1 MERFIPNLIH
11 KLTPKIIPAF
21 PGNGEVKEHVR
32 NFDQANA
39 PIQDKAETDVFTIFM
54 LAPAAI
60 CYLKGKNHTV
70 TLANDAFLQLIEKGG
85 NFVGKPL
92 FESLPELKTQGLK
105 ELFDSVIQDGNPDGG
120 HEQEVTL
127 ISSQKRQQGFY
138 NFVYHPIQDQ
148 DHTVTGIVLVVN
160 EVTEQEIIKNKNLEN
175 QHVRE
180 KELEEKVQQRTLEL
194 SAMNE
199 SLQQKNQEIALSK
212 YNKRFL
218 TEFSENFS
226 AYKLP
231 TEFFDSLVQ
240 FIADTTRL
248 DYAFVGKLVRNDMG
262 EFTIQT
268 IAITAFGKLTEN
280 ISYPLPDGPCEQV
293 IRGMLYSFPKQCRQ
307 LFPRNKTIDTFKVE
321 GYLGYPLYDE
331 QGNAVGL
338 IAVMHEK
345 EIEDEETVSSILKIV
360 ARRAEIELE
369 RIKNGEQLV
378 QNNKTLKEKNDELI
392 KINKELESFSFVA
405 SHDLQEPLRKIQTF
419 TGRILE
425 KEFAV
430 LSNSGKD
437 YFQRIQ
443 NAAERMRQLIQDLLT
458 FSHINTTE
466 RKFETTD
473 LSLIVEEVKNELK
486 ETIQEKQ
493 VIIEANG
500 MCEVNIIPFQF
511 RQLLY
516 NLIGN
521 SLKFSKSE
529 KPLRIIIKSSIS
541 KGNKLNNEQLSPD
554 TEYCH
559 ISISD
564 NGIGFDSQYKDQ
576 IFEVFQR
583 LHGKD
588 EFKGTGIGL
597 AIVKKI
603 VENHKGVITA
613 TGEIDKGATF
623 DIYIPTGTK

>member
-1 MERFIPNLIH
+1 ME
-11 KLTPKIIPAF
+11 
-21 PGNGEVKEHVR
+21 EHVR
-32 NFDQANA
+32 NFDRTNA
-39 PIQDKAETDVFTIFM
+39 TIQDKAETDVFTIFM
-54 LAPAAI
+54 LAPVAI
-60 CYLKGKNHTV
+60 CNLMGENYTV
-70 TLANDAFLQLIEKGG
+70 TLANDAFLQLIEKGKD
-85 NFVGKPL
+85 FVGKPL

-105 ELFDSVIQDGNPDGG
+105 ELFDSVILDGTPDGS
-120 HEQEVTL
+120 HEQEVRL
-127 ISSQKRQQGFY
+127 IRNQERQTGFY
-138 NFVYHPIQDQ
+138 NFVYHPTRTQ

-160 EVTEQEIIKNKNLEN
+160 DVTEQVIAKNKNLEN

-218 TEFSENFS
+218 TEFSEKFS
-226 AYKLP
+226 AYKLHN
-231 TEFFDSLVQ
+231 EFFDSLVQ
-240 FIADTTRL
+240 FIADTTDL
-248 DYAFVGKLVRNDMG
+248 DYAFVGKLVRNDED
-262 EFTIQT
+262 EFIIQT

-280 ISYPLPDGPCEQV
+280 ITYPLPDGPCEQV
-293 IRGMLYSFPKQCRQ
+293 VRGMLYSFPKQCRQ
-307 LFPRNKTIDTFKVE
+307 LFPKNKTIDQFKVE

-338 IAVMHEK
+338 MAVMHEK
-345 EIEDEETVSSILKIV
+345 EIEDAETVSSILKIV
-360 ARRAEIELE
+360 ARRTEIELE

-378 QNNKTLKEKNDELI
+378 QNNKTLKEKNEELI
-392 KINKELESFSFVA
+392 KTNKELESFSFVA

-419 TGRILE
+419 AGRILE
-425 KEFAV
+425 KEFSL
-430 LSNSGKD
+430 LSDSGKD
-437 YFQRIQ
+437 HFQRIQ
-443 NAAERMRQLIQDLLT
+443 NAAERMRHLIQDLLT
-458 FSHINTTE
+458 FSHINKAE

-473 LSLIVEEVKNELK
+473 LSLIIEEVKNEFK
-486 ETIQEKQ
+486 ETIQEKHAT
-493 VIIEANG
+493 IEANG
-500 MCEVNIIPFQF
+500 MCKVHIIPFQF

-521 SLKFSKSE
+521 SLKFSIPE
-529 KPLRIIIKSSIS
+529 NPLRIIIKSTIS
-541 KGNKLNNEQLSPD
+541 RGSKLNNDQLSP
-554 TEYCH
+554 EKKYCH

-564 NGIGFDSQYKDQ
+564 NGIGFDPQYKDQ

-583 LHGKD
+583 LHGQD

-603 VENHKGVITA
+603 VENHNGVITA

-623 DIYIPTGTK
+623 DIYIPAN

>member
-1 MERFIPNLIH
+1 MERFQILIH

-21 PGNGEVKEHVR
+21 PGNGEVEEHVR
-32 NFDQANA
+32 NFDKANA
-39 PIQDKAETDVFTIFM
+39 PIQDKTETDVFTIFM
-54 LAPAAI
+54 LAPVAI
-60 CYLKGKNHTV
+60 CNLKGKNHTV
-70 TLANDAFLQLIEKGG
+70 TLANDAFLQLIEKGK

-105 ELFDSVIQDGNPDGG
+105 ELFDSVIQDGTPDGG
-120 HEQEVTL
+120 HELEVTL
-127 ISSQKRQQGFY
+127 ISNQKRQQGFY
-138 NFVYHPIQDQ
+138 NFVYHPIQEQ
-148 DHTVTGIVLVVN
+148 DHTVTGIVLVAN
-160 EVTEQEIIKNKNLEN
+160 EVTEQVIAKNKNLEN

-226 AYKLP
+226 AFKLH

-248 DYAFVGKLVRNDMG
+248 DYAFVGKLARNDMG

-280 ISYPLPDGPCEQV
+280 IMYMLPDGPCEQV

-378 QNNKTLKEKNDELI
+378 QNNKTLKEKNEELV

-430 LSNSGKD
+430 LSDSGKD
-437 YFQRIQ
+437 YFKRIQ

-458 FSHINTTE
+458 FSHINTAE
-466 RKFETTD
+466 REFETTD

-493 VIIEANG
+493 AIIEANG

-521 SLKFSKSE
+521 SLKFSKPE

-554 TEYCH
+554 KEYCH

-603 VENHKGVITA
+603 VENHNGVITA

-623 DIYIPTGTK
+623 DIYIPVGTK